1 LTAVLTAASDHDHR
15 SLLAALYGVLGLAF
29 VPAIVFSMIESRRR
43 QAVLRAETGL
53 CLVLAL
59 ASFIPPLD
67 PGISLLLVPATLLLA
82 TSAGIV
88 FAANRPK
95 KER

>member
-1 LTAVLTAASDHDHR
+1 MLTAASDHEHR
-15 SLLAALYGVLGLAF
+15 SILAALYGALALAF
-29 VPAIVFSMIESRRR
+29 VPAMVFSMIESQRR

-53 CLVLAL
+53 CLVVAL

-67 PGISLLLVPATLLLA
+67 PGISLLQVPATLLLA
-82 TSAGIV
+82 TGAGIV